1 MADESDH
8 TDEPAQNQGGGM
20 LTSLLAP
27 LRLPERVL
35 EALEALVESTR
46 KLGPINSELTSVRKQ
61 TEPLNDLL
69 PALDRLDDDLAG
81 RLDAVLGVVTALESE
96 DSHLA
101 RAVGGLDGSLGR
113 RLDAVQDVVKA
124 LESEDSHL
132 ARAVGGLDGSLGR
145 RLDAVQ
151 DVVKALESED
161 SHLGRAVRGLDESL
175 GPRLD
180 AVHEVVKA
188 LESENSHL
196 NRGMNEV
203 GAHVG
208 ALREALAPVGQRLTT
223 IEKSVNHLASEVDAI
238 HQGLDGIREDIQ
250 RVTGLQGERGMME
263 RARDAITG
271 KDTSESE

>member
-132 ARAVGGLDGSLGR
+132 
-145 RLDAVQ
+145 
-151 DVVKALESED
+151 
-161 SHLGRAVRGLDESL
+161 GRAVRGLDESL

-223 IEKSVNHLASEVDAI
+223 IEKSVNHLAGEVEAI
-238 HQGLDGIREDIQ
+238 RQGLDGVREDVQ
-250 RVTGLQGERGMME
+250 RVTGLEGERGMME

-271 KDTSESE
+271 KDTSE

>member
-101 RAVGGLDGSLGR
+101 RAVGGLD
-113 RLDAVQDVVKA
+113 
-124 LESEDSHL
+124 
-132 ARAVGGLDGSLGR
+132 
-145 RLDAVQ
+145 
-151 DVVKALESED
+151 
-161 SHLGRAVRGLDESL
+161 ESL

-223 IEKSVNHLASEVDAI
+223 IEKSVNHLAGEVEAI

-271 KDTSESE
+271 KDTSE